1 LLDDFEINNKVI
13 YSNPYHYE
21 NPEDSND
28 AILYK
33 NGLNFLNCKSD
44 DITSNI
50 YFCTLD
56 GLVIKK

>member
-1 LLDDFEINNKVI
+1 MLDDFEINNKVI